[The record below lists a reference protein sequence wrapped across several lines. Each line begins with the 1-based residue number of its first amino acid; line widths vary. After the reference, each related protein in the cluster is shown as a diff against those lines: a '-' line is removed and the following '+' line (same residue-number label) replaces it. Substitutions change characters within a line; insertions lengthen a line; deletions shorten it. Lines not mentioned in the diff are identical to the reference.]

1 MRKIYPFKFLDS
13 YNRNDK
19 NIFYGRDEEIAALY
33 KMVFESS
40 ILLLY
45 GPSGAGK
52 TSLIQC
58 GLANEFQ
65 PYDWLALSVRR
76 GNNLIA
82 SLDSMLCQWTE
93 NEFIFN
99 PKQADNY
106 TLDNLEEKI
115 EAIYTHDFRPIYLI
129 FDQFEELYVLGSK
142 EEQQA
147 FIQVIKRLLQIDQ
160 PLKIIISMREEYL
173 GYLYEF
179 EKEVPQLLRK
189 KLRVDPMNLK
199 KVTDVIAGVTGEH
212 TNIELSKKDLHT
224 FSEKVFNILR
234 GKDKAGNALKKRTIK
249 LPYLQVLM
257 DKLYL
262 DTTQDKT
269 RTATAHFTMDTLAKV
284 ENIDNVLR
292 DFLNTQVQEIKDF
305 LYPTFPMLT
314 EDIIW
319 SFLSPFATLDGTK
332 QPVFETMLALREK
345 QLLKDSPIKT
355 ALTPELLKA
364 FTNTRIIKKREE
376 NGLYYE
382 VTHDALA
389 QQINNKRSDDE
400 IARMEVE
407 RLLKSQA
414 AISEDAQEPF
424 SEKQMSFI
432 EPYLSQ
438 LVPKHKRNEKPI
450 FVVMQNNK
458 PKKLK
463 RTP

>member
-1 MRKIYPFKFLDS
+1 M
-13 YNRNDK
+13 
-19 NIFYGRDEEIAALY
+19 
-33 KMVFESS
+33 
-40 ILLLY
+40 
-45 GPSGAGK
+45 
-52 TSLIQC
+52 
-58 GLANEFQ
+58 
-65 PYDWLALSVRR
+65 
-76 GNNLIA
+76 
-82 SLDSMLCQWTE
+82 
-93 NEFIFN
+93 
-99 PKQADNY
+99 
-106 TLDNLEEKI
+106 
-115 EAIYTHDFRPIYLI
+115 
-129 FDQFEELYVLGSK
+129 
-142 EEQQA
+142 
-147 FIQVIKRLLQIDQ
+147 
-160 PLKIIISMREEYL
+160 
-173 GYLYEF
+173 
-179 EKEVPQLLRK
+179 
-189 KLRVDPMNLK
+189 
-199 KVTDVIAGVTGEH
+199 
-212 TNIELSKKDLHT
+212 HT
-224 FSEKVFNILR
+224 FSEKVYNILR